1 MILIDK
7 YAYTNQLRH
16 ISPKIKG
23 TAGALFLILSMLINS
38 KLILIGI
45 MILMSLIIVC
55 AAKIDLK
62 NYIKLL
68 KIPLYFLFMGI
79 GLNLINIG
87 FSSENMIYSFN
98 INGLYIGTSI
108 DSINTS
114 LYILIRS
121 MSCLSCVY
129 FIVLTT
135 PFNDLMFLLKKMMLP
150 DTVIELSMLIYRF
163 IFIFLEEIMDIR
175 KSQQLKFGY
184 TNLKNSYKSLGMLAS
199 ILFKR
204 MMIRYEDLSISLDI
218 KLYNGEF
225 HIVGDENV

>member
-163 IFIFLEEIMDIR
+163 IFIFLEEVMDIR

-184 TNLKNSYKSLGMLAS
+184 INLKSSYKSVAMLAS

-225 HIVGDENV
+225 HIVGDEHV